1 MGENR
6 IANIYDQPM
15 RDWKK
20 GDRFEAKL
28 ARIGTKIGAEQL
40 GCQYQI
46 IPSGK
51 AAYPFHAHHKN
62 EELFLV
68 LAGEGTYRL
77 GEESLPITK
86 GDVISAPAGNAATA
100 HQIVNTSSADL
111 ALIAISTRHDP
122 EVVDQPDSGKFLVVS
137 RVPADTG
144 FLGADLVYVGRRE
157 NTLDYWDDED
167 TGEDIGFDN
176 VGAQDIGEKDQ

>member
-1 MGENR
+1 VGDKR
-6 IANIYDQPM
+6 IANIFEEPL

-20 GDRFEAKL
+20 GEKFEAKL
-28 ARIGTKIGAEQL
+28 ARIGTLVGAEQL

-46 IPSGK
+46 IPAGK

-68 LAGEGTYRL
+68 LEGEGTYRL
-77 GEESLPITK
+77 GEERLAIKK
-86 GDVISAPAGNAATA
+86 GDVISAPAGNAKTA
-100 HQIVNTSSADL
+100 HQIINTSGADL

-144 FLGADLVYVGRRE
+144 FLGADLVYVGKRN
-157 NTLDYWDDED
+157 NTLDYWDGED
-167 TGEDIGFDN
+167 TGSENADAQN
-176 VGAQDIGEKDQ
+176 VGEQDK